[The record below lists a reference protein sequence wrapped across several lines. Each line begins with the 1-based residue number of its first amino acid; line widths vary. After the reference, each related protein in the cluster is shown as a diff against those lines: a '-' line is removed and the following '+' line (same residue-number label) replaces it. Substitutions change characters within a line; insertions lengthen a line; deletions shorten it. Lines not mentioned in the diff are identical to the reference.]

1 MSLDVDRNTLNRLN
15 RDIGDLRSK
24 EAAEVRN
31 EAEASKRANVA
42 NQQALKA
49 GSLSSAKT
57 YFAAAQRETK
67 KSLSAQDRR
76 ARFSSEIAKK
86 SQEAARI
93 SERILRAEDTERKS
107 VQAADERRQ
116 REDEIA
122 RKALAKANLA
132 LRREYEARVA
142 GLEAQLT
149 AQIEGQAANVAPFEV
164 QAALGESEP
173 YDFFISHAS
182 SDKETFVDGFVAKAT
197 AAGLRVWD
205 DRFSISWGDSIRQKI
220 DLGFRNSYFGVV
232 VLSPDFFS
240 RPWTNYELDAIIQ
253 RDLSGDGR
261 ILPIWH
267 RLTKDDVQQHAPSLV
282 GRLALSTASLSS
294 DAIVEELIRVRNQ
307 YKHAVKVTKS

>member
-1 MSLDVDRNTLNRLN
+1 MA
-15 RDIGDLRSK
+15 K
-24 EAAEVRN
+24 
-31 EAEASKRANVA
+31 
-42 NQQALKA
+42 QQ
-49 GSLSSAKT
+49 G
-57 YFAAAQRETK
+57 
-67 KSLSAQDRR
+67 
-76 ARFSSEIAKK
+76 
-86 SQEAARI
+86 
-93 SERILRAEDTERKS
+93 
-107 VQAADERRQ
+107 V
-116 REDEIA
+116 
-122 RKALAKANLA
+122 
-132 LRREYEARVA
+132 
-142 GLEAQLT
+142 
-149 AQIEGQAANVAPFEV
+149 
-164 QAALGESEP
+164 
-173 YDFFISHAS
+173 
-182 SDKETFVDGFVAKAT
+182 
-197 AAGLRVWD
+197 RVWY

>member
-149 AQIEGQAANVAPFEV
+149 AQIEGQAANVAPFEG
-164 QAALGESEP
+164 QAALGE
-173 YDFFISHAS
+173 
-182 SDKETFVDGFVAKAT
+182 
-197 AAGLRVWD
+197 
-205 DRFSISWGDSIRQKI
+205 
-220 DLGFRNSYFGVV
+220 
-232 VLSPDFFS
+232 
-240 RPWTNYELDAIIQ
+240 
-253 RDLSGDGR
+253 
-261 ILPIWH
+261 
-267 RLTKDDVQQHAPSLV
+267 
-282 GRLALSTASLSS
+282 
-294 DAIVEELIRVRNQ
+294 
-307 YKHAVKVTKS
+307 